1 MKIAVIDKKDI
12 TLTLEKSAIKYKEH
26 TIPFR
31 LMDILILNHRA
42 TLHTKDILKL
52 TKEGISILIV
62 SYNNTDFSLIQSANT
77 KGADLKLAQYHSLS
91 DALGFAKYFIEHKLR
106 SHQEQLY
113 ANGIE
118 ITIDKELEQLK
129 NATRIEEI
137 MGIEGSF
144 ARVYFKHFFMLFP
157 GEMHKNK
164 RSKRPP
170 QDPVNAL
177 LSYWYTLYYQ
187 MITIMLLSY
196 GFEPSMGYLHTPFR
210 SHNALASDLL
220 ELFRAPINQAV
231 LGVFNAQLLSVE
243 DFTKKGGVYLKYEG
257 RKKIWHEFIALV
269 KVLNPTLNKEI
280 ARIKK
285 EIYHETL

>member
-12 TLTLEKSAIKYKEH
+12 TLTLEKSAIKYEEH

-62 SYNNTDFSLIQSANT
+62 SYNNTNFSLIQSANT

-91 DALGFAKYFIEHKLR
+91 KGLSFAKYFIEHKLR
-106 SHQEQLY
+106 SHQEQLN

-118 ITIDKELEQLK
+118 IGIDKELQQLK
-129 NATRIEEI
+129 NATSKEEI

-144 ARVYFKHFFMLFP
+144 ARAYFKHFFALFP
-157 GEMHKNK
+157 KQMHKNK

-177 LSYWYTLYYQ
+177 LSYWYALYYQ
-187 MITIMLLSY
+187 MITIKLLSY
-196 GFEPSMGYLHTPFR
+196 GFEPAMGYLHTPFR

-231 LGVFNAQLLSVE
+231 LGVFKQNLLSLE
-243 DFTKKGGVYLKYEG
+243 DFSKKKGVYLKYEG
-257 RKKIWHEFIALV
+257 RKKIWQPFVALV
-269 KVLNPTLNKEI
+269 KVLNPKLDKEI
-280 ARIKK
+280 ARMKK
-285 EIYHETL
+285 EVYHETL